1 LILPTI
7 AIIGRPNV
15 GKSTLVNRLCQSND
29 AIVFDKPGVTR
40 DRTYQN
46 ASWGGKEFQIV
57 DTGGLVFDDD
67 SEFLPEIRTQ
77 VFLAL
82 EEASLALLVVDGN
95 QGVTD
100 GDLSIAKWLRNSSC
114 KTIVAV
120 NKCESTTLGI
130 SLASE
135 FWKLG
140 LGEPYP
146 VSAIHGS
153 GTGDLLDLVI
163 GELPENNIQDEEE
176 KIMMSIIGRPNVGK
190 STLVNRLCQSNDAIV
205 FDKPGVTRD
214 RTYQNASWGGKE
226 FQIVDTGGLVFD
238 DDSEFLPEIRT
249 QVFLALE
256 EASLALL
263 VVDGNQGVTDGDL
276 SIAKWLRNSSCKTIV
291 AVNKCESTTLGIS
304 LASEFWKLG
313 LGEPN
318 PVSAIHGSGT
328 GDLLD
333 LVIGE
338 LPENNIH
345 DDEEK
350 IMMSIIGRPNVGK
363 SSLLNSISGEK
374 RAIVSDI
381 SGTTTDSI
389 DTLIKKGDNQWKI
402 VDTAGIRRKKNVKY
416 GTEFFGIN
424 RAFKSIDRSDVC
436 VLVID
441 AVDGVTDQDQKLAG
455 RIEEQGRAC
464 IIVVNKWDL
473 VEKNSSTIYQVEK
486 ELRSKLYF
494 LHWSKMIFI
503 SALTGQRVD
512 NIFEHALNAVN
523 QHRRRVT
530 TSVVNEVL
538 KESISWK
545 SPPTKRS
552 GKQGRLYYGTQVK
565 NKPPTFTLFVN
576 DPKLFGITYR
586 RYIEKQIRVN
596 LGFEGT
602 PLILLWRGK
611 QQRAL
616 NKEVERENIE
626 LIQKD

>member
-1 LILPTI
+1 MTLPSI

-46 ASWGGKEFQIV
+46 ASWGGKEFQVV
-57 DTGGLVFDDD
+57 DTGGLVFEDD

-82 EEASLALLVVDGN
+82 EEASLALFVVDGN

-100 GDLSIAKWLRNSSC
+100 GDLSIAKWLRNSAC

-120 NKCESTTLGI
+120 NKCESISLGI

-163 GELPENNIQDEEE
+163 DELPEDL
-176 KIMMSIIGRPNVGK
+176 NVE
-190 STLVNRLCQSNDAIV
+190 
-205 FDKPGVTRD
+205 DKED
-214 RTYQNASWGGKE
+214 
-226 FQIVDTGGLVFD
+226 
-238 DDSEFLPEIRT
+238 
-249 QVFLALE
+249 
-256 EASLALL
+256 
-263 VVDGNQGVTDGDL
+263 
-276 SIAKWLRNSSCKTIV
+276 
-291 AVNKCESTTLGIS
+291 
-304 LASEFWKLG
+304 
-313 LGEPN
+313 
-318 PVSAIHGSGT
+318 
-328 GDLLD
+328 
-333 LVIGE
+333 
-338 LPENNIH
+338 
-345 DDEEK
+345 K

-363 SSLLNSISGEK
+363 SSLLNAICGEK

-389 DTLIKKGDNQWKI
+389 DTLIKKDSHLWKI

-441 AVDGVTDQDQKLAG
+441 ATDGVTDQDQKLAG

-464 IIVVNKWDL
+464 VIVVNKWDL
-473 VEKNSSTIYQVEK
+473 VEKNNSTIYEVEK

-503 SALTGQRVD
+503 SALTGQRVK
-512 NIFEHALNAVN
+512 NIFDHAFSAVT
-523 QHRRRVT
+523 QHRMRVT

-538 KESISWK
+538 KEALGWK

-565 NKPPTFTLFVN
+565 NQPPTFTLFVN

-586 RYIEKQIRVN
+586 RYIEKQIRLN
-596 LGFEGT
+596 LGFEGS
-602 PLILLWRGK
+602 PIILLWRGK
-611 QQRAL
+611 QQRDL
-616 NKEVERENIE
+616 DKEISRKNINI
-626 LIQKD
+626 IQKD